1 MRSANDGDEIA
12 YRRLLEA
19 LLPFLRAVVRRGFAR
34 SGFGTAMKPWPSP
47 GISSIESDR
56 SDMARTVVRHAMSEL
71 AHSEI
76 PVHCEIAAITI

>member
-1 MRSANDGDEIA
+1 MSRH
-12 YRRLLEA
+12 
-19 LLPFLRAVVRRGFAR
+19 FLSQGF
-34 SGFGTAMKPWPSP
+34 SSQWGKLTAMKPWPSP

-56 SDMARTVVRHAMSEL
+56 SDMARTVVHHAMSEL

>member
-1 MRSANDGDEIA
+1 
-12 YRRLLEA
+12 
-19 LLPFLRAVVRRGFAR
+19 
-34 SGFGTAMKPWPSP
+34 MKPWPSL

-56 SDMARTVVRHAMSEL
+56 SDMARTAVHHAMSEL